1 MCDFADF
8 PVARLG
14 GGLEYRLTAALPV
27 PPPLRREPRAVDLL
41 HRRTWRHR
49 SSPVWIGAAPR
60 HGRASDRA
68 RLPERCRPSALPW
81 PRRSRS
87 NVRRRAILLRHK
99 RRRAL
104 NPIAHPRR
112 VYLPPRCCRP
122 IELPNRHQAL
132 LVNAQPSA
140 APGAGSTSA
149 PASSIVPRRKLH
161 FRMGMRFRESI
172 RIV

>member
-1 MCDFADF
+1 MATLTLCAMSGHKLTHLTEAS
-8 PVARLG
+8 PVLQ
-14 GGLEYRLTAALPV
+14 
-27 PPPLRREPRAVDLL
+27 PPQKEPRAGDRPRRRTSL
-41 HRRTWRHR
+41 HR
-49 SSPVWIGAAPR
+49 SLPVRIDAAPR
-60 HGRASDRA
+60 HKTVLGR
-68 RLPERCRPSALPW
+68 ERSLGTYRSSALPL

-140 APGAGSTSA
+140 APGEGSTSA